1 MTTEKILKTVYYLMA
16 LILLLHGLYEVL
28 TIRLNPSLLAY
39 PLIEIGIGLILLK
52 QAKKP

>member
-16 LILLLHGLYEVL
+16 LILLLHGLYGVL
-28 TIRLNPSLLAY
+28 TIRLNPSLLTY
-39 PLIEIGIGLILLK
+39 PLIEIGVGLILLK